1 MPAPSSLVRQV
12 AGRFLIAFLLSATL
26 STLVGAWVYYAAN
39 KQAAEAQQA
48 SARNHYTN
56 VIADL
61 ERRWGR
67 EAFNIKIRIEAQ
79 RFLEDPQQRK
89 EHLLAYLTAQGGS
102 IEFPSLRV
110 EDPKGH
116 LIVSFEYADDKV
128 PNAKFLPGQESTWA
142 FEPIHGHLFLVFRQ
156 LIWLGSENGY
166 LLLYKPM
173 DHALLTQ
180 YGYPHTRI
188 SLWWKGKP
196 ISSSEGDDG
205 LALAAQ
211 AFQKAGGSTTSS
223 LLPWFGID
231 NDNAPQLLIEST
243 APPLLGI
250 GELAGP
256 LAISLLTFAIAVW
269 SILGAWG
276 LRTLRRVLALERAQN
291 RFHSLGTVDQAV
303 NRDLRIG
310 HGIEQDEITALALA
324 LESQMRAST
333 SESRWPASGF

>member
-1 MPAPSSLVRQV
+1 MPARSSLVRQV
-12 AGRFLIAFLLSATL
+12 AGRFLVAFLLSATL

-39 KQAAEAQQA
+39 KQAAEAQQT
-48 SARNHYTN
+48 SARDHYTN

-79 RFLEDPQQRK
+79 RFLEDPKQRK
-89 EHLLAYLTAQGGS
+89 EQLLAYLTAQGGS
-102 IEFPSLRV
+102 IEFPSLRI
-110 EDPKGH
+110 EDPKGE
-116 LIVSFEYADDKV
+116 LIVSFEYADDKIPKV
-128 PNAKFLPGQESTWA
+128 KFLPGQESTWA
-142 FEPIHGHLFLVFRQ
+142 LDPIHGHLFLVFRQ
-156 LIWLGSENGY
+156 LIWLGNENGY
-166 LLLYKPM
+166 LLLFKPM

-196 ISSSEGDDG
+196 IASSEGEDG
-205 LALAAQ
+205 LVLAAK
-211 AFQKAGGSTTSS
+211 AFQQSGSSATAS

-231 NDNAPQLLIEST
+231 NNNSPQLLIEST

-276 LRTLRRVLALERAQN
+276 FRTLRRVLALERAQN
-291 RFHSLGTVDQAV
+291 RFRTLGTADATVD
-303 NRDLRIG
+303 RDLRTG
-310 HGIEQDEITALALA
+310 HGIENDEITALAVA
-324 LESQMRAST
+324 LENQMRESI
-333 SESRWPASGF
+333 SESRWPDSGF